1 LTARS
6 SIDEVVKGF
15 DVGGVDYIT
24 KPFNPLEVV
33 ARVKTQLRRYQ
44 SYNSPNLSQS
54 EEKDEYDI
62 RGLLIN
68 RVSHKCYLYGKE
80 IARRIAMTAIEDRI
94 ETLQNKLKEAKAK
107 KQRLDA
113 KKRAKERNI
122 SREQDTRR
130 KILVGAV
137 YLGLTEGDDKKKKEL
152 KEHMNKALVRDDDR
166 ALFDLPPLQKEEPK
180 KPEEPEEPSAN

>member
-1 LTARS
+1 
-6 SIDEVVKGF
+6 
-15 DVGGVDYIT
+15 
-24 KPFNPLEVV
+24 
-33 ARVKTQLRRYQ
+33 
-44 SYNSPNLSQS
+44 
-54 EEKDEYDI
+54 
-62 RGLLIN
+62 
-68 RVSHKCYLYGKE
+68 
-80 IARRIAMTAIEDRI
+80 MTAIEDRI

-130 KILVGAV
+130 KILVGVV
-137 YLGLTEGDDKKKKEL
+137 YLGLTEGDDKKKEEL